1 MADETLRG
9 VELAHRYAD
18 LEDVR
23 LHYVE
28 AGEGPLVVLLHG
40 FPQFWYEWRHQIPA
54 LAEAGFRVVAPD
66 MRGYNLSDKPSRV
79 SDYRVELL
87 ARDVERLIL
96 TCGEQTAA
104 VVGHD
109 WGAIVAWIAA
119 MRHPGRVGRLAILNV
134 PHPAR
139 FLDGLLSPLQL
150 LRSSY
155 MFFFQIP
162 WLPEEVIRAGDF
174 ALLRSALRGDP
185 VRSGAFIAKDVERYV
200 RAMARPGALTASL
213 NYYRALLRNPWETRA
228 LLERIEAPVLVI
240 WGERDRYLSRRLAE
254 PPPLWVP
261 NLLRVERLADASH
274 WVAEDRPQEVNA
286 LLLDFLRSPIL
297 PPSRAN
303 FPSSYFTPWWSQ
315 PGRGKW
321 LQSS

>member
-1 MADETLRG
+1 MAYETLRG
-9 VELAHRYAD
+9 VEATHRYAN
-18 LEDVR
+18 LGDVR

-54 LAEAGFRVVAPD
+54 LVEAGFRVVAPD
-66 MRGYNLSDKPSRV
+66 MRGYNLSDKPPGVR
-79 SDYRVELL
+79 DYRVELL

-96 TCGEQTAA
+96 ACGEQTAT

-119 MRHPGRVGRLAILNV
+119 MRYPGRVRRLAILNV

-139 FLDGLLSPLQL
+139 FLDGLLSPGQL

-162 WLPEEVIRAGDF
+162 RLPEAVIRAGDF
-174 ALLRSALRGDP
+174 GLLQSVFLRDP
-185 VRSGAFIAKDVERYV
+185 VRPGAFTAEDIERYAG
-200 RAMARPGALTASL
+200 AMARPGALTATL
-213 NYYRALLRNPWETRA
+213 NYYRSLLRSPREVGA

-240 WGERDRYLSRRLAE
+240 WGERDRSLSRRLAE
-254 PPPLWVP
+254 PPRLWVP
-261 NLLRVERLADASH
+261 NLLRVERLREASH
-274 WVAEDRPQEVNA
+274 WVAEDRAREVNT
-286 LLLDFLRSPIL
+286 LLLDFLRNPLAAL
-297 PPSRAN
+297 PR
-303 FPSSYFTPWWSQ
+303 
-315 PGRGKW
+315 
-321 LQSS
+321 